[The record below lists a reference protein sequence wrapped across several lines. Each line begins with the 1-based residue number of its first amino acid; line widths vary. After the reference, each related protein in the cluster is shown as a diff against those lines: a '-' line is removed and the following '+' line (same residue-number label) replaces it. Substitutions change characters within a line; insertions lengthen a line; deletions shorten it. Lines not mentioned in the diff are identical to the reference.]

1 MKKVFLLLITLVLF
15 TSSTFASG
23 FQLNEHGARA
33 MAMGG
38 AFAGLANDPSAVY
51 FNPAGLT
58 QLKGTQFYFGS
69 TLIAPLSSYKVPG
82 TTNLEYEQKGQV
94 FTPINFYFTQQITDD
109 LYAGI
114 GVNNPYGLGTKWPYN
129 WAGKYLAVDTELKS
143 FFITPVVAYQ
153 LLDNLSISVGGT
165 FAWTDVKINRKAPS
179 PTGGDFD
186 LTLKGDGTAF
196 GFAAGVLYKPTS
208 DFSVGLSYRSEV
220 SFDLKGTAQSV
231 PATFTHPQL
240 GIDLPFPNGD
250 ITAPLTTPQN
260 ATLGIAYKASDNVTV
275 TADFQYVGWS
285 SYDKL
290 QVTFA
295 NYDLDLNPAN
305 GLQNVQSIDRNYENS
320 FIVRTGFEYDVTQA
334 FKLRGG
340 IFYDRN
346 PVPTEYVEPTLPDA
360 DRIGLNIGYGAK
372 LTENLH
378 LDISYLL
385 LIFSKREVSNSKFN
399 FNGKYYNTAHL
410 FGVNLAYSL

>member
-1 MKKVFLLLITLVLF
+1 MKKVLPLLLTIVLF

-33 MAMGG
+33 MSMGG
-38 AFAGLANDPSAVY
+38 AFTGLANDPSAVY

-69 TLIAPLSSYKVPG
+69 TLIAPLGSYKVPG
-82 TTNLEYEQKGQV
+82 TSQIEYEQKGQV
-94 FTPINFYFTQQITDD
+94 FTPINFYFTQQITDK

-114 GVNNPYGLGTKWPYN
+114 GVNNPFGLGTKWPSN
-129 WAGKYLAVDTELKS
+129 WVGKYLAVDTELKS
-143 FFITPVVAYQ
+143 YFITPVIAYQ
-153 LLDNLSISVGGT
+153 LLDNLSVSLGGM
-165 FAWTDVKINRKAPS
+165 FAWTDVKINRKS
-179 PTGGDFD
+179 PQPITGDFD

-196 GFAAGVLYKPTS
+196 GFTAGILYKPTS
-208 DFSVGLSYRSEV
+208 ELSVGLSYRSEV
-220 SFDLKGTAQSV
+220 SFDLKGTAESV
-231 PATFTHPQL
+231 PATFKHPQL

-260 ATLGIAYKASDNVTV
+260 ATLGIALKASDKVTI

-290 QVTFA
+290 EITFT

-305 GLQNVQSIDRNYENS
+305 GQQNIISVDRKYENS
-320 FIVRTGFEYDVTQA
+320 FIVRTGFEYEAAQS

-346 PVPTEYVEPTLPDA
+346 PVPTEFVEPTLPDA
-360 DRIGLNIGYGAK
+360 DRLGLNLGYGAK
-372 LTENLH
+372 LSENLH

-385 LIFSKREVSNSKFN
+385 LIFSKREVSKSKFN
-399 FNGKYYNTAHL
+399 FNGSYYNTAHL